1 MSFIG
6 IFCLIIS
13 IFLFSGIIFYQFVLL
28 MDIKNQ
34 LDIIENKI
42 LNIENEIFN
51 DDLHLNY
58 E

>member
-6 IFCLIIS
+6 IFCLMFS

-42 LNIENEIFN
+42 LNIEDEIFN
-51 DDLHLNY
+51 DELHLNY

>member
-6 IFCLIIS
+6 TFCLIIS
-13 IFLFSGIIFYQFVLL
+13 IFLFSAIIFYQFVLL

-34 LDIIENKI
+34 LDIIESKI

>member
-6 IFCLIIS
+6 IFCLMIS

-42 LNIENEIFN
+42 LNIEDEIFN
-51 DDLHLNY
+51 DNLHLNY

>member
-6 IFCLIIS
+6 IFCLMIS